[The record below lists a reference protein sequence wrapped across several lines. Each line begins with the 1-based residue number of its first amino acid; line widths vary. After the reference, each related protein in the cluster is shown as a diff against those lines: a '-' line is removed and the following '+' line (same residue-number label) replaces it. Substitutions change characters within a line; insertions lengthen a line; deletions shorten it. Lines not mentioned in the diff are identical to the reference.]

1 MVVFTEPAFP
11 QELLSADRSIPE
23 VIDHYLNATLDKHG
37 VAPASTTTDTN
48 TARRIY
54 LDLVGR
60 IPTLVEV
67 QQFIAD
73 TSPEKKQYLIDHLIA
88 SPGFIRH
95 QANEFDTLLMGG
107 KTSIRDYLLTAFREK
122 RPWDDMFRELI
133 IGESSDTEQNGAIRF
148 VKSRANDIDNLTNAA
163 SVVFFGVNISCAK
176 CHDHPLIDTWTQEHF
191 YGMKSFFSRTFD
203 NGGFVGERNYGFV
216 SFETTEGE
224 SRRAELMFLDGTN
237 VPEPEAKEPSDEE
250 KKLESEKLE
259 SLKENKQPPP
269 LPDFSRRAQL
279 VRIALENQDNN
290 YFAKSIVNKTWNRF
304 FGHGIVMPLDQMHPE
319 NEPSHPE
326 LLEWLARD
334 LVSNN
339 YDLTRLTR
347 GILLSDAY
355 ARSSIWEDDERPD
368 KSLFAVV
375 EPRPLTPFQYAAA
388 LKIGSRNPDLFAS
401 NTPPKEHE
409 KQMEEIEKSASGLA
423 SLFEQPTEDFHVSL
437 TEALILSNSTQTEK
451 ELLYETSDS
460 LVAKLQTVDDKNEM
474 IELAVWSI
482 LSRPPSEKE
491 YEVLIPYLAARE
503 NQPTQQCQQLVWI
516 LLTSSE
522 NRFNY

>member
-1 MVVFTEPAFP
+1 
-11 QELLSADRSIPE
+11 
-23 VIDHYLNATLDKHG
+23 
-37 VAPASTTTDTN
+37 
-48 TARRIY
+48 
-54 LDLVGR
+54 
-60 IPTLVEV
+60 
-67 QQFIAD
+67 
-73 TSPEKKQYLIDHLIA
+73 
-88 SPGFIRH
+88 
-95 QANEFDTLLMGG
+95 
-107 KTSIRDYLLTAFREK
+107 
-122 RPWDDMFRELI
+122 
-133 IGESSDTEQNGAIRF
+133 
-148 VKSRANDIDNLTNAA
+148 
-163 SVVFFGVNISCAK
+163 
-176 CHDHPLIDTWTQEHF
+176 
-191 YGMKSFFSRTFD
+191 MKSFFSRTFD

-319 NEPSHPE
+319 NEPSHPQ